1 MLAPSVARVTTVVL
15 IPGLGRGPSDFDA
28 LACRLRAVGF
38 DPLAYDPLSLL
49 GAEVPD
55 GITLHTIAA
64 DVAAQIDEPAH
75 FVGHAFGNRVAVA
88 LRWTVP
94 ISCAA

>member
-1 MLAPSVARVTTVVL
+1 
-15 IPGLGRGPSDFDA
+15 
-28 LACRLRAVGF
+28 
-38 DPLAYDPLSLL
+38 
-49 GAEVPD
+49 
-55 GITLHTIAA
+55 LHTIAA